1 MTTGR
6 INQIAWSR
14 PPGPAPFRINNGRR
28 RVPGGPEPPKGPG
41 CNSVITWKGRT
52 SARPPRQPPAHRGD
66 ARTWPSN
73 CPHCSPSDTG
83 PHAGCSTSPP
93 LRALCGLRHTGLG
106 WGVRPRGHADERRLP
121 RGGSP
126 RESGYQDWPAA
137 NDPQTPSVPGTKR
150 PPGFGHPS
158 GPTPRPGTF
167 KPGERRHRCGGRP
180 PPFLRRGSRECG
192 SPQRHQPQRGGLPG
206 REGCVGAP
214 AAAFPRGGVLA
225 FAFITPTYTL
235 RHRLGAR
242 ASRTHCRAPSRC
254 PGGHPTMGV
263 GHQGRIPR
271 TRWATHISPLGVPR
285 VVWSS
290 VRGLAGNVH
299 GREGPW
305 HRANWR
311 ATHPGGM
318 GVLRRPASAATDRE
332 GSGGPAH
339 GPPPAT
345 APTMQRGPRALVS
358 GYTMR
363 LHACALRPSPFA
375 PSLLPGPSSPPL
387 PTRARPEALRSTGT
401 PTRVPRR
408 ARGPWPRA
416 NWPIAPA
423 GPPPGP
429 RPAPGPRPP
438 SLARSH
444 RPSSP
449 ANWPVASHHP
459 GRGAPVRLPQAPS
472 SPGPGPGSRRRR
484 PTPYTLHP
492 TDGATTS
499 RAQPPNSNSTHNS
512 RVESSSGVQ
521 LGSCDTLGRSPERV
535 HRGPG
540 PPAPH
545 RLPGSPRPRPLPAD
559 TRGSGPRPRGPA
571 HPAPLRE
578 PPPPANWPVRAP
590 VADAVRPPRRP
601 CQAANW
607 SGAPGKAAGPAAADR
622 RRCLP
627 PSASANWPARQDM
640 PRNAAGGHRGLPVS
654 RFPPPGPRRCRRR

>member
-6 INQIAWSR
+6 INQISWSR

-93 LRALCGLRHTGLG
+93 LRALCGLRHSGLG

-167 KPGERRHRCGGRP
+167 RPGERRHRCGGRP

-285 VVWSS
+285 VVWVLRPRAGGQRAWARGPVAQGQLASYPPRRHGRPS
-290 VRGLAGNVH
+290 PPRQCRHGQGGVRGSC
-299 GREGPW
+299 PW
-305 HRANWR
+305 ATTRHRA
-311 ATHPGGM
+311 HH
-318 GVLRRPASAATDRE
+318 AAW
-332 GSGGPAH
+332 
-339 GPPPAT
+339 
-345 APTMQRGPRALVS
+345 PTCAVS

-363 LHACALRPSPFA
+363 LHACALRPSPLRAFTPPRA
-375 PSLLPGPSSPPL
+375 VLPPL

-416 NWPIAPA
+416 NWRIAPA

-429 RPAPGPRPP
+429 PPALAPGLPR
-438 SLARSH
+438 SLARTAH
-444 RPSSP
+444 PP
-449 ANWPVASHHP
+449 PPTGQWPP
-459 GRGAPVRLPQAPS
+459 TTRGRGAPVRLPQAPRPPGP
-472 SPGPGPGSRRRR
+472 PGPGPGSRRRR

-492 TDGATTS
+492 T
-499 RAQPPNSNSTHNS
+499 PY
-512 RVESSSGVQ
+512 
-521 LGSCDTLGRSPERV
+521 
-535 HRGPG
+535 
-540 PPAPH
+540 
-545 RLPGSPRPRPLPAD
+545 
-559 TRGSGPRPRGPA
+559 
-571 HPAPLRE
+571 
-578 PPPPANWPVRAP
+578 
-590 VADAVRPPRRP
+590 
-601 CQAANW
+601 
-607 SGAPGKAAGPAAADR
+607 
-622 RRCLP
+622 
-627 PSASANWPARQDM
+627 
-640 PRNAAGGHRGLPVS
+640 
-654 RFPPPGPRRCRRR
+654 